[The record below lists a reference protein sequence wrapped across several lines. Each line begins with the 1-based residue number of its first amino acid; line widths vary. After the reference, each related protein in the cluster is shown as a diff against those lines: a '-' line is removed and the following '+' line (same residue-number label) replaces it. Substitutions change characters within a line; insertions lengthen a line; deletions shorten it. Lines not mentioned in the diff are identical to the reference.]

1 MLDLPQMLTVREVAK
16 ILRVSERYVRAELI
30 GKGRIRAIK
39 LVDGGSWRIDAE
51 SVAKLVGR
59 TVAMTEKSQEYYRQK
74 TALARAERGFVPR

>member
-1 MLDLPQMLTVREVAK
+1 MLDLPQMLTVRQCAS
-16 ILRVSERYVRAELI
+16 ILQVSERYVRTELI

-39 LVDGGSWRIDAE
+39 LVDGGCWRIDSE

-59 TVAMTEKSQEYYRQK
+59 RITLTERSQEYYRQK